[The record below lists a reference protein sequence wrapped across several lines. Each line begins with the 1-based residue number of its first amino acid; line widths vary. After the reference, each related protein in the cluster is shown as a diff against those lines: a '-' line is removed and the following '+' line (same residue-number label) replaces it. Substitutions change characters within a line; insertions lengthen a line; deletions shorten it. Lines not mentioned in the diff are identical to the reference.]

1 MALIA
6 GDTCCSTPEV
16 IPVTLDTISQRV
28 VQTAHMINP
37 SLIDGVPRVLSCVRF
52 RGIAG
57 PQENGYQ

>member
-6 GDTCCSTPEV
+6 GDACRPTPEV
-16 IPVTLDTISQRV
+16 IPVTLDTICQRI

-37 SLIDGVPRVLSCVRF
+37 SLIDGVPRVLACVRF

-57 PQENGYQ
+57 PHENGYQ